1 MTVYPS
7 THVLS
12 PKQWEIIEA
21 FKHSWAR
28 QHDWQLL
35 RFFPFP
41 VGNPMSAGFRHLS
54 TCIYFKRRHSR

>member
-7 THVLS
+7 TDVLS

-28 QHDWQLL
+28 QLL

-54 TCIYFKRRHSR
+54 TCIYF